1 MPVLR
6 NRPYHASLQ
15 EHARRPESRS
25 GARHPH
31 RLTVMETSRTESTSR
46 PLHLSPAR
54 LAALL
59 VFIPTALGLLTFAYR
74 YLDYVANGVS
84 RPALAPL
91 VEEMTGHYGGVLLL
105 APAVF
110 LAWRIGLSRR
120 PWPERIAF
128 HVTALPVYAVLHTT
142 FNWLAREAL
151 FPLFGLGDYDY
162 GILRVRYAMELPK
175 EISSY
180 VLVFVI
186 AGLFER
192 YRTARDR
199 ELRTSELE
207 ARLARAQL
215 HNLQAQ
221 LNPHFVFNA
230 LNTISSVMYED
241 VDRADHMLAGLS
253 DLLRRALH
261 ASSRHEVTLA
271 EELEVL
277 GIYLDIMRA
286 RFGDRLHVEIAVDDD
301 VASALVP
308 TLLLQPLVEN
318 ALHHGAPPPPE
329 PAKIE
334 VRVRRDGD
342 SVRIEVEDNGPGL
355 SGAAQNEKSL
365 QSAAREGHEYHG
377 AAGVEPAHDTQPL
390 PAPPAPSPARPH
402 HPLALAPALALETGI
417 GLSNTAA
424 RLRGLY
430 GTEQSLT
437 LGTGRLGGLCV
448 AIRIPYHLE
457 SGTVS
462 AAGALVVEAT
472 ATDASAATGLG
483 AGTPAAETP
492 VVEQTTLNTR
502 ATEEA

>member
-120 PWPERIAF
+120 PWPTRIAF
-128 HVTALPVYAVLHTT
+128 HVAALPVYAVLHTT

-151 FPLFGLGDYDY
+151 FPLLGLGDYDY

-192 YRTARDR
+192 YRAARDR

-329 PAKIE
+329 PARIE

-355 SGAAQNEKSL
+355 
-365 QSAAREGHEYHG
+365 
-377 AAGVEPAHDTQPL
+377 
-390 PAPPAPSPARPH
+390 PAPTRDGTALPQGDARHPSLDAGRDARP
-402 HPLALAPALALETGI
+402 LDAPGPSSLHTPTFDLGLDNGI

-430 GTEQSLT
+430 GAEQSLT

-483 AGTPAAETP
+483 AGTPVAEIPAA
-492 VVEQTTLNTR
+492 EQTTLNAR